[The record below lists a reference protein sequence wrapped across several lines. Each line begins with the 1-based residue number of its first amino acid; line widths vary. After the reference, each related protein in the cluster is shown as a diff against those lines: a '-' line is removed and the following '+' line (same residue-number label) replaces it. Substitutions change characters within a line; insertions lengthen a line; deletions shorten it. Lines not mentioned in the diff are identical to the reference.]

1 MMVTDD
7 LVRLAATAV
16 VANRM
21 RSVLTALGIAVGI
34 GAVVLLTAIGN
45 GVHLYVISQFTQF
58 GTHLIALNP
67 GKTETLGMPGLVS
80 TERPMTLADAEA
92 LARLPEVRAAVPAV
106 VGNGRVAWGAKG
118 RDTYIYG
125 VDEHMPEVWQMRV
138 AAGRFLPP
146 GDPDQPRALAVLGAK
161 LKAELFGDATA
172 LGEMVNVGGSRFRV
186 VGVMEPK
193 GQILGF
199 DIDDAVYLPA
209 RRALALFNRDSLQEI
224 DVLYHAGADEA
235 RVVAGLKA
243 ELIARHGSE
252 DFTVTTQTQM
262 LDVLGRV
269 LGVLTFAVG
278 ALGGISLLVG
288 AVGILTIMTIGV
300 TERRGEIGLLRAL
313 GATRRSV
320 LAVFLGEAVLLSAAG
335 GFWGIVLGVGGALA
349 LGAAVPA
356 LPVQIAWRYVALAL
370 VVSALIGLAAGVLP
384 ARRAAGLDPVEALR
398 AE

>member
-1 MMVTDD
+1 MIVTDD

-16 VANRM
+16 IANRM

-106 VGNGRVAWGAKG
+106 VGNGRVAWGARG

-125 VDEHMPEVWQMRV
+125 VNDHMPEVWQMEV

-146 GDPDQPRALAVLGAK
+146 GDPDAPRALAVLGSK
-161 LKAELFGDATA
+161 LKAEVFGDALA
-172 LGEMVNVGGSRFRV
+172 LGDMVNVGGSRFRV
-186 VGVMEPK
+186 IGVMAPK

-199 DIDDAVYLPA
+199 DIDDAIYLPA

-235 RVVAGLKA
+235 KVVARLKA

-252 DFTVTTQTQM
+252 DFTITTQTQM

-313 GATRRSV
+313 GATRRAV
-320 LAVFLGEAVLLSAAG
+320 LTVFLGEAVLLSAAG
-335 GFWGIVLGVGGALA
+335 GFCGIVLGVGGALA

-356 LPVQIAWRYVALAL
+356 LPVHIAWRYAALAL
-370 VVSALIGLAAGVLP
+370 VVSAVIGLAAGVLP

>member
-1 MMVTDD
+1 MVTDD
-7 LVRLAATAV
+7 LVRLAGTSV
-16 VANRM
+16 VANPM

-45 GVHLYVISQFTQF
+45 GVQQYVIGEFTQF

-67 GKTETLGMPGLVS
+67 GKTETFGMPGLVS
-80 TERPMTLADAEA
+80 TERPMTLEDAEA
-92 LARLPEVRAAVPAV
+92 LSRVPEVRAAVPAV
-106 VGNGRVAWGAKG
+106 VGNGRVAWGARG

-125 VDEHMPEVWQMRV
+125 VNEHMPEVWQMRV
-138 AAGRFLPP
+138 AAGRFLPADNP
-146 GDPDQPRALAVLGAK
+146 ESPRALAVLGAK
-161 LKAELFGDATA
+161 LKAEVFGDAPA
-172 LGEMVNVGGSRFRV
+172 LGEKITVGGSRFRV
-186 VGVMEPK
+186 VGVMDPK

-199 DIDDAVYLPA
+199 DIDDAVYIPA
-209 RRALALFNRDSLQEI
+209 RRALALFNRESLQEI
-224 DVLYHAGADEA
+224 DILYRAGADETK
-235 RVVAGLKA
+235 VVRRLKA
-243 ELIARHGSE
+243 ELTARHGSE
-252 DFTVTTQTQM
+252 DYTVTTQTQM
-262 LDVLGRV
+262 VDVLGRV

-335 GFWGIVLGVGGALA
+335 GLAGILLGVGGALA

-356 LPVQIAWRYVALAL
+356 LPVRIAWGYAALAL
-370 VVSALIGLAAGVLP
+370 LVSGLIGLAAGVLP
-384 ARRAAGLDPVEALR
+384 ARRAASLDPVEALR

>member
-1 MMVTDD
+1 MVTDD
-7 LVRLAATAV
+7 LVRLAGTSV
-16 VANRM
+16 LANPM

-45 GVHLYVISQFTQF
+45 GVQQYVIGEFTQF

-67 GKTETLGMPGLVS
+67 GKTETFGMPGLVS
-80 TERPMTLADAEA
+80 TERPMTLEDAEA
-92 LARLPEVRAAVPAV
+92 LSRVPEVRAAVPAV
-106 VGNGRVAWGAKG
+106 VGNGRVAWGARG

-125 VDEHMPEVWQMRV
+125 VNEHMPEVWQMRV
-138 AAGRFLPP
+138 AAGRFLPADNP
-146 GDPDQPRALAVLGAK
+146 ESPRALAVLGAK
-161 LKAELFGDATA
+161 LKAEVFGDAPA
-172 LGEMVNVGGSRFRV
+172 LGEKITVGGSRFRV
-186 VGVMEPK
+186 VGVMDPK

-199 DIDDAVYLPA
+199 DIDDAVYIPA
-209 RRALALFNRDSLQEI
+209 RRALALFNRESLQEI
-224 DVLYHAGADEA
+224 DILYRAGADETK
-235 RVVAGLKA
+235 VVRRLKA
-243 ELIARHGSE
+243 ELTARHGSE
-252 DFTVTTQTQM
+252 DYTVTTQTQM
-262 LDVLGRV
+262 VDVLGRV

-335 GFWGIVLGVGGALA
+335 GLAGILLGVGGALA

-356 LPVQIAWRYVALAL
+356 LPVRIAWGYAALAL
-370 VVSALIGLAAGVLP
+370 LVSGLIGLAAGVLP
-384 ARRAAGLDPVEALR
+384 ARRAASLDPVEALR

>member
-1 MMVTDD
+1 VVTDD
-7 LVRLAATAV
+7 LIRLAGTSVIAH
-16 VANRM
+16 RM

-45 GVHLYVISQFTQF
+45 GVHRYVISEFTQF

-106 VGNGRVAWGAKG
+106 VGNGRVAWGGRG

-125 VDEHMPEVWQMRV
+125 VDDHMPEVWQMEV
-138 AAGRFLPP
+138 AAGRFLPAD
-146 GDPDQPRALAVLGAK
+146 DPEAPRAFAVLGSK
-161 LKAELFGDATA
+161 LKAEVFGDAPA
-172 LGEMVNVGGSRFRV
+172 LGEKVTVGGSRFRV
-186 VGVMEPK
+186 VGVMDPK

-199 DIDDAVYLPA
+199 DIDDAIYIPA
-209 RRALALFNRDSLQEI
+209 RRALALFNRESLQEI
-224 DVLYHAGADEA
+224 DVLYRAGADEE
-235 RVVAGLKA
+235 RVVARLKA

-262 LDVLGRV
+262 LEVLGRV

-278 ALGGISLLVG
+278 ALGGISLIVG

-300 TERRGEIGLLRAL
+300 TERKGEIGLLRAL

-335 GFWGIVLGVGGALA
+335 GASGIVLGVGGALA

-356 LPVQIAWRYVALAL
+356 LPVHIAWGYAALAL
-370 VVSALIGLAAGVLP
+370 AVSALIGLAAGVLP

>member
-1 MMVTDD
+1 MVADD
-7 LVRLAATAV
+7 LIRLAGTSV
-16 VANRM
+16 VAHRM

-45 GVHLYVISQFTQF
+45 GVQQYVIGEFTQF
-58 GTHLIALNP
+58 GTHLIAINP

-80 TERPMTLADAEA
+80 TERPMTLADARA
-92 LARLPEVRAAVPAV
+92 LARLPDVRAAVPAV
-106 VGNGRVAWGAKG
+106 VGNGRVDWGNRG

-125 VDEHMPEVWQMRV
+125 VDEHMPEVWQMQV
-138 AAGRFLPP
+138 AAGRFLPA
-146 GDPDQPRALAVLGAK
+146 DNPDAPRALAVLGSK
-161 LKAELFGDATA
+161 LKSEVFGDAPA

-186 VGVMEPK
+186 VGVMDPK

-199 DIDDAVYLPA
+199 DIDDAIYIPA
-209 RRALALFNRDSLQEI
+209 RRALGLFNRESLQEI
-224 DVLYHAGADEA
+224 DVLYRAGADED
-235 RVVAGLKA
+235 RVVARLKA
-243 ELIARHGSE
+243 ELTTRHGSE
-252 DFTVTTQTQM
+252 DYTVTTQTQM
-262 LDVLGRV
+262 LEVLGRV

-300 TERRGEIGLLRAL
+300 TERKGEIGLLRAL

-335 GFWGIVLGVGGALA
+335 GVWGIVLGVGGALA

-356 LPVQIAWRYVALAL
+356 LPVQIAWRYAALAL
-370 VVSALIGLAAGVLP
+370 VVAALIGLAAGVLP

>member
-1 MMVTDD
+1 MIVTDD

-45 GVHLYVISQFTQF
+45 GVHRYVIGEFTQF

-125 VDEHMPEVWQMRV
+125 VDEHMPEVWRMEV
-138 AAGRFLPP
+138 AAGRFLPA

-161 LKAELFGDATA
+161 LKAEVFGDKPA
-172 LGEMVNVGGSRFRV
+172 LGEMVTVGGSRFRV
-186 VGVMEPK
+186 VGVMAPK

-320 LAVFLGEAVLLSAAG
+320 LVVFLGEAVLLSAAG
-335 GFWGIVLGVGGALA
+335 GFSGIVLGVGGALA

-370 VVSALIGLAAGVLP
+370 GVSALIGLAAGVLP